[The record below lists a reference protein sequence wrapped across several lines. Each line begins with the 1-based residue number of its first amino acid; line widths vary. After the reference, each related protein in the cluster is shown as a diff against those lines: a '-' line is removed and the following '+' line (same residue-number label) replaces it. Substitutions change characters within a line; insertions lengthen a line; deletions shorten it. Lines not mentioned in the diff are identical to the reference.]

1 MTASAPPTRRARLD
15 SLTGLR
21 FAAALAVFG
30 HHVTVLLDR
39 TWFRHV
45 DDLLRVGPTGV
56 SFFFVLSGFVLMW
69 SRREGD
75 RPAAFLRRRWAR
87 IWPAHA
93 VTWVAGMALVWWT
106 ERAIFAKSSAL
117 NLALLQVWVPRR
129 TWYFSVNVVSWS
141 LAIEWFFYVLFGAL
155 LVPVLRLGAV
165 PARRAVVGLALAFT
179 ALEILLQIALDG
191 DEVRREYF
199 IYIFPPTRLFEFA
212 IGMCLAV
219 ALPALPRVPLRVALG
234 VAAAAMVAASFV
246 PEPLRWTGVTLL
258 PFVAV
263 IAAAAQTD
271 VRGQTTFWSRP
282 TMVRLGTW
290 SFAFYLVHQLVV
302 RVADE
307 VLPRPDHT
315 VIGALLVAT
324 LFAISLVLAA
334 ALHHLV
340 EAPAERALRG
350 R

>member
-1 MTASAPPTRRARLD
+1 MTATAPPARRTRLD

-30 HHVTVLLDR
+30 HHITLLLGQ

-56 SFFFVLSGFVLMW
+56 SFFFVLSGFVLLW
-69 SRREGD
+69 SRRADD

-93 VTWVAGMALVWWT
+93 ATWIAGMALVWWT
-106 ERAIFAKSSAL
+106 EHAIFAKSSAL
-117 NLALLQVWVPRR
+117 NLVLLQVWVPRR

-165 PARRAVVGLALAFT
+165 QARRAVVALAVAFT
-179 ALEILLQIALDG
+179 VLEIVLQVAID

-199 IYIFPPTRLFEFA
+199 VYIFPPTRLFEFA
-212 IGMCLAV
+212 IGMCLAI
-219 ALPALPRVPLRVALG
+219 ALPAIPRIPLRAALA

-246 PEPLRWTGVTLL
+246 PEPLRWTGITLV

-263 IAAAAQTD
+263 IAAAAQAD
-271 VRGQTTFWSRP
+271 VRGEPTFWSRP
-282 TMVRLGTW
+282 RLVQLGTW

-307 VLPRPDHT
+307 LLPWPNST
-315 VIGALLVAT
+315 AVGVLLVASI
-324 LFAISLVLAA
+324 LAISLALAA

-340 EAPAERALRG
+340 EAPAERLLRG